1 MGLLWWLSGKEPAC
15 NAGDMGSIPGSGRSP
30 GAGHGNSLQYSCLGN
45 PMDWGV
51 WLAIVHRVAK
61 SWTCLKWQHTRM
73 QCNNCPYTLYTYI
86 CLHICM
92 CEYITFILIGLS
104 KLTGVKL
111 KFWIFLALMEQVA
124 EFLGCGPWAN
134 CPLVSHCESSYL
146 FIELILSLYLSHKFL
161 LRCWWKVNIPFAKE
175 GQNV

>member
-1 MGLLWWLSGKEPAC
+1 MPE
-15 NAGDMGSIPGSGRSP
+15 
-30 GAGHGNSLQYSCLGN
+30 
-45 PMDWGV
+45 V
-51 WLAIVHRVAK
+51 
-61 SWTCLKWQHTRM
+61 TEHTRM

-146 FIELILSLYLSHKFL
+146 FIELILSLYLSHKFFY
-161 LRCWWKVNIPFAKE
+161 CFN
-175 GQNV
+175 N